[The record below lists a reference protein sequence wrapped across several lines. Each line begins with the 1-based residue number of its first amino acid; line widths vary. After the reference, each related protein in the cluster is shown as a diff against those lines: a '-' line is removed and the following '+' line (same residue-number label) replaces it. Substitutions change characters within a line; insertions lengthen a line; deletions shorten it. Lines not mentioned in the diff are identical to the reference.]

1 MLRRSRRHTGF
12 TAFIIAGLVLAVALL
27 AQTVWTYVFVSRD
40 LVRREARRQ
49 AARDVTALE
58 RAIFAARVGDP
69 ASLSAM
75 LTDLH
80 QDSSARV
87 AWVSVLDIDAK
98 TLAGSSANQQT
109 LFTPAEVKA
118 PMFARGE
125 PSTAVWRD
133 NREILVYVFP
143 LRLPPRSREPVAVV
157 PPVSGADQAPAPAL
171 RRPGPVLAE
180 IGIYRDAVSAQ
191 FGGLRQASI
200 VNALA
205 ACALLAALTAMAL
218 RFPAYV
224 RGRQMDVQLLLAR
237 RVQEDLLPASMPV
250 LLQAEVNAVC
260 IPAFD
265 VGGDLFDFV
274 SLDEDRFV
282 FLVGDVSG
290 KGVSAALLMAVVHGA
305 FHGGELRAA
314 GGDLGRWMSRLNTLL
329 IQRSAENRFVTL
341 FCGIFDARTAT
352 VTYVNGGHLPPLLFR
367 AGARSPDPEPLETGG
382 PVVGLLP
389 GATYEEGRTIVRKG
403 DVLLL
408 YSDGVTEA
416 TDRNGAEFG
425 RGRLS
430 TTVASEVAGD
440 LRIACSRVLE
450 TVETFAT
457 RTEPEDDQTVMLIRF
472 GGQRSSTF
480 TSAQQAS
487 EPSSPSAGDEL
498 SVL

>member
-1 MLRRSRRHTGF
+1 MPIRRPRPHTRF
-12 TAFIIAGLVLAVALL
+12 RAFIIAGIVLAIALL
-27 AQTVWTYVFVSRD
+27 AQTVWTYVFVSRE

-58 RAIFAARVGDP
+58 RAIFAARVRDP
-69 ASLSAM
+69 ASLS
-75 LTDLH
+75 DLLSDLY
-80 QDSSARV
+80 QDASARV

-98 TLAGSSANQQT
+98 TLAGSAPNQQT
-109 LFTPAEVKA
+109 LFTPAEIKGA
-118 PMFARGE
+118 LFARDE

-133 NREILVYVFP
+133 NREIFVYVFP
-143 LRLPPRSREPVAVV
+143 LRLPFPSREPASAA
-157 PPVSGADQAPAPAL
+157 PPVSAADKPPAPPP
-171 RRPGPVLAE
+171 RRPGPVVAE

-191 FGGLRQASI
+191 FGGLRQASV
-200 VNALA
+200 VNVLA

-224 RGRQMDVQLLLAR
+224 RGRQVDAQLVLAR

-250 LLQAEVNAVC
+250 LRQAEVHAVC
-260 IPAFD
+260 IPASD

-274 SLDEDRFV
+274 TLDEDRFV

-290 KGVSAALLMAVVHGA
+290 KGVSAALIMAVVHGA

-314 GGDLGRWMSRLNTLL
+314 GGDLTRWMSRLNTLL

-352 VTYVNGGHLPPLLFR
+352 VTYVNGGHPPPLLFR
-367 AGARSPDPEPLETGG
+367 AGALSPDPEPLETGG
-382 PVVGLLP
+382 PVVGLLA
-389 GATYEEGRTIVRKG
+389 GATYEEGRTIVRRG

-416 TDRNGAEFG
+416 TNRTGAEFG

-440 LRIACSRVLE
+440 LRMACSRVLDA
-450 TVETFAT
+450 VGAFAAQT
-457 RTEPEDDQTVMLIRF
+457 DPEDDRTVMLIRF
-472 GGQRSSTF
+472 GGQE
-480 TSAQQAS
+480 SATLTAADQAS
-487 EPSSPSAGDEL
+487 EPSLPSAPPRG
-498 SVL
+498 